1 MDADGKRQG
10 ACWRCAYFDRKM
22 DEEEDGGFCRRYP
35 PQATGEDVVVWVGVD
50 FMDWCGEFEED
61 ARA

>member
-1 MDADGKRQG
+1 MDA

-35 PQATGEDVVVWVGVD
+35 PQATGDNVVVWAGVD
-50 FMDWCGEFEED
+50 YVDWCGEFRDENRE
-61 ARA
+61 AEG